1 MDSSKH
7 AAPVSVENGAKSS
20 LHWTTCQ
27 LLWCL
32 VWTSTSP
39 CLFELIQKYGL
50 VSLIREVVGGLPST
64 LEKLY
69 TASLDPDP
77 EEAILKVLRQ
87 KILLAQVECVTLFTE
102 HTNEEFFHQ
111 KQQ

>member
-32 VWTSTSP
+32 AWTSTSP
-39 CLFELIQKYGL
+39 CLL

-77 EEAILKVLRQ
+77 EEEILKVLRQ